1 MTMQDRLFQAQ
12 AEAEDADELERYDL
26 SDDNGETED
35 EPAESFFLHLL
46 GYN

>member
-26 SDDNGETED
+26 IETDGQTED
-35 EPAESFFLHLL
+35 EPAESFFLKLIN
-46 GYN
+46 G